1 MKYQINE
8 EVISEL
14 GYTMPEFTYLLCRYL
29 GKFDFAKL
37 VSNGLVLNSE
47 LTDKGRLLVEHIL
60 VESTKEIKRED
71 DLEVLALKLKEIY
84 PKGRNAGGYYWTD
97 GIQLI
102 VKRLQLFFKKY
113 GNSYK
118 AEDIIKA
125 TQSYVDGFNG
135 NYTLMRLLKYFIW
148 KEATNHG
155 EVESSSDLYTIL
167 ENMKDGEV
175 GSNTWIDVV

>member
-14 GYTMPEFTYLLCRYL
+14 GYTMPEFAYLLCRYL

-84 PKGRNAGGYYWTD
+84 RESPDCK
-97 GIQLI
+97 
-102 VKRLQLFFKKY
+102 V
-113 GNSYK
+113 
-118 AEDIIKA
+118 
-125 TQSYVDGFNG
+125 
-135 NYTLMRLLKYFIW
+135 YFLW
-148 KEATNHG
+148 PP
-155 EVESSSDLYTIL
+155 
-167 ENMKDGEV
+167 
-175 GSNTWIDVV
+175 